1 MDTLILSKFLRA
13 SPPQRAQWIGSAP
26 QYIQNDGFINLLN
39 MIDINDRKGDT
50 IRNVARLSTAY
61 SGLLENAKKWL
72 NS

>member
-13 SPPQRAQWIGSAP
+13 SPAQRAQWIGSAP

-39 MIDINDRKGDT
+39 MMDINDKKGDT
-50 IRNVARLSTAY
+50 IRNVAKLSTAFN
-61 SGLLENAKKWL
+61 GLLENAKKWL